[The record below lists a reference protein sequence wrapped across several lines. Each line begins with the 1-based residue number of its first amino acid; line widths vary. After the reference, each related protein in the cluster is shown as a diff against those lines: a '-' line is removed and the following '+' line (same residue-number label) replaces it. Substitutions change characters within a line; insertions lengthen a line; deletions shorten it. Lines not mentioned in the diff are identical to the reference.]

1 MKKLE
6 VFGVTRLKG
15 KIRISGSKN
24 ASLPILAAT
33 LLSNK
38 KIFLSNLPKVKDIE
52 TMILLLKSLGS
63 SIENNKNKLTI
74 NNHKQKKTF
83 AVYSLVKTMRAG
95 ILVFGFLCKGCLRWS
110 ALLL

>member
-6 VFGVTRLKG
+6 VFGVAKLKG
-15 KIRISGSKN
+15 QIKISGSKN

-38 KIFLSNLPKVKDIE
+38 KIFLTNLPRVKDIE

-63 SIENNKNKLTI
+63 SIQKNKKLSLLIII
-74 NNHKQKKTF
+74 NRIKLLQLIVWLKQ
-83 AVYSLVKTMRAG
+83 
-95 ILVFGFLCKGCLRWS
+95 
-110 ALLL
+110 

>member
-6 VFGVTRLKG
+6 VFGVAKLKG
-15 KIRISGSKN
+15 QVKISGSKN

-38 KIFLSNLPKVKDIE
+38 KISLTNIPKVKDIE

-63 SIENNKNKLTI
+63 NIEYKKKNT
-74 NNHKQKKTF
+74 N
-83 AVYSLVKTMRAG
+83 Y
-95 ILVFGFLCKGCLRWS
+95 
-110 ALLL
+110 